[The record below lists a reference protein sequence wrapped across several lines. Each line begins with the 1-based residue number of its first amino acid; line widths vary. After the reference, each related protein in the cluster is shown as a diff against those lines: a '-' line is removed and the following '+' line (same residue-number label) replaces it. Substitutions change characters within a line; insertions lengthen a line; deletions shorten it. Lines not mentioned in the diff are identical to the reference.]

1 MVLMEFLLLF
11 TNAVGLTRSSYVTS
25 SDIKQHGLIG
35 LFYIQTSISPFHSLQ
50 HACITFFSNTNQKQ
64 VDF

>member
-1 MVLMEFLLLF
+1 MEFLLLF
-11 TNAVGLTRSSYVTS
+11 TNAVGLTRSSHVTS

-35 LFYIQTSISPFHSLQ
+35 LFYIQTSTSPFYFLQ
-50 HACITFFSNTNQKQ
+50 HSSVTFFSNINQEQ